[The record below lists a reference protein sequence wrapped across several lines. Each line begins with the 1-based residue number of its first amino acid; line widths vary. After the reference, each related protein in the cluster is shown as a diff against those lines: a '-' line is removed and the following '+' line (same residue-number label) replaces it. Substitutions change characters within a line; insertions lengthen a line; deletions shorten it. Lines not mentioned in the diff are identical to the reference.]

1 MKNFIA
7 NILEQS
13 NLKKISNSIA
23 LHDTKTSITHHELHD
38 YVISTASFLIE
49 KGLEKNH
56 TVIVACGNNIQQ
68 VIVHYAV
75 VLAGGT
81 SVPLSNNI
89 SLDRLEY
96 FIKSLILSLSL
107 LKKVMIQ
114 MIK

>member
-13 NLKKISNSIA
+13 ILKISNSIA

-96 FIKSLILSLSL
+96 FIKELNPKFIFTE
-107 LKKVMIQ
+107 KVMI
-114 MIK
+114 